1 MFTFLVRLFAL
12 IGFLIVGGIVT
23 GVWFYWRGEPSLPDT
38 IVLELDFERPMA
50 EAAGGGLDSLIGHSD
65 ATLRDVLDAVERGRT
80 DPRVK
85 GLVARFGGDT
95 MGFAQAQEIRAA
107 IDRFRATGRFAI
119 AYADSFGESG
129 AGNRS
134 YMLASAFDEVWL
146 QPLGIV
152 SLTGLS
158 AQIPFARTALDELGV
173 RPQFQQREEYKSFAE
188 TLTRSDFTPAHRE
201 MMESLI
207 GDLTDQ
213 IADAVARSRRMA
225 VAEVRG
231 LIDRAPLMDREA
243 LAARLVDRIG
253 YRDEAVAEAVRRSG
267 GAELVDALGYLDIA
281 GPPHAE
287 GPTVAL
293 IHAVGTITRGSG
305 EREALDPLNATAER
319 LVGALEEAAE
329 DSTVVAVILRIDS
342 GGGSVA
348 ASESIRR
355 AVVKLRETGKPLV
368 VSMGDT
374 AASGGYWIAMNA
386 DRILASP
393 ATLTGS
399 IGVVAGKVSG
409 AALSQRLGV
418 NWGVVEVGRNAGMWS
433 PARPFNESHEERLT
447 ALIDASYK
455 AFLDKVAEARRLSP
469 EQVHDAARGRVWT
482 GTQALRLGLVDELG
496 DQERAIAIA
505 RELAKLAPDAPVT
518 LTPFPPPKSP
528 LDELLDLASG
538 RGDLVQ
544 GARALAALKP
554 LVDMAR
560 PVLAALSA
568 EPRMV
573 MTPTGLR

>member
-23 GVWFYWRGEPSLPDT
+23 GVWLFWRSAPSLPDT
-38 IVLELDFERPMA
+38 IVLELDFERPMT

-119 AYADSFGESG
+119 AYADSFGEGG

-158 AQIPFARTALDELGV
+158 AQIPFARAALDEVGV

-188 TLTRSDFTPAHRE
+188 MLTRSDFTPAHRE

-207 GDLTDQ
+207 GDLTGQ

-243 LAARLVDRIG
+243 LAARLIDRIG

-267 GAELVDALGYLDIA
+267 GAELVDMLDYLAIA
-281 GPPHAE
+281 GPVHAE
-287 GPTVAL
+287 GPTIAL
-293 IHAVGTITRGSG
+293 IHAVGTISRGSD
-305 EREALDPLNATAER
+305 EREGLAPLNATAER

-393 ATLTGS
+393 ATFTGS

-447 ALIDASYK
+447 AMIDASYQ

-518 LTPFPPPKSP
+518 LTPFPPPKST

-538 RGDLVQ
+538 RGDLIQ

-554 LVDMAR
+554 LIDMAR
-560 PVLAALSA
+560 PLLAALNA

>member
-12 IGFLIVGGIVT
+12 IGFLIVAVVVT
-23 GVWFYWRGEPSLPDT
+23 GVVLYWRSEPSLPDA
-38 IVLELDFERPMA
+38 IVLELDFERPMV
-50 EAAGGGLDSLIGHSD
+50 EAPGGGLDSLLGHGD

-95 MGFAQAQEIRAA
+95 IGFAQAQEIRAA

-158 AQIPFARTALDELGV
+158 AQIPFLRTALDELGV

-188 TLTRSDFTPAHRE
+188 MLTRSDFTPAHRE

-207 GDLTDQ
+207 GDLTGQ

-225 VAEVRG
+225 VAEVRN

-253 YRDEAVAEAVRRSG
+253 YHDEAVAEAVRRSG
-267 GAELVDALGYLDIA
+267 GAEPVDLLDYLGIA
-281 GPPHAE
+281 GPAHAD
-287 GPTVAL
+287 GPTIAL
-293 IHAVGTITRGSG
+293 IHAVGTITRGSD
-305 EREALDPLNATAER
+305 RNEALDPLNATAER
-319 LVGALEEAAE
+319 LVSALEDAAE
-329 DSTVVAVILRIDS
+329 DPEVVAAILRIDS

-355 AVVKLRETGKPLV
+355 AVVKLREAGKPVV

-393 ATLTGS
+393 ATFTGS

-409 AALSQRLGV
+409 AALSERLGI
-418 NWGVVEVGRNAGMWS
+418 NWGVVETGRNAGMWS
-433 PARPFNESHEERLT
+433 PLRPFDESHEERLT
-447 ALIDASYK
+447 ALIDASYQ
-455 AFLDKVAEARRLSP
+455 AFLEKVAEARRLSP
-469 EQVHDAARGRVWT
+469 QQVRDAARGRVWT
-482 GTQALRLGLVDELG
+482 GTQALGLGLVDELG
-496 DQERAIAIA
+496 DQERAVAIA
-505 RELAKLAPDAPVT
+505 RELARLAPDTPVA
-518 LTPFPPPKSP
+518 LVPFPAPKST

-538 RGDLVQ
+538 RGDLIQ
-544 GARALAALKP
+544 GVRALASLEP
-554 LVDMAR
+554 LMDMAR
-560 PVLAALSA
+560 PLLSALHA
-568 EPRMV
+568 EPRML

>member
-12 IGFLIVGGIVT
+12 IGFLIVAGVVT
-23 GVWFYWRGEPSLPDT
+23 GVWLYWRSEPSLPDT
-38 IVLELDFERPMA
+38 IVLELDFERPMV

-95 MGFAQAQEIRAA
+95 MGFAQAQEIRTA

-158 AQIPFARTALDELGV
+158 AQIPFLRTALDELGV
-173 RPQFQQREEYKSFAE
+173 RPQFEQREEYKSFAE
-188 TLTRSDFTPAHRE
+188 MLTRSDFTPAHRE

-207 GDLTDQ
+207 GDLTGQ

-231 LIDRAPLMDREA
+231 LIDRAPLMDGEA
-243 LAARLVDRIG
+243 LAARLIDRIG

-267 GAELVDALGYLDIA
+267 GAELVDLLDYLAIA
-281 GPPHAE
+281 GPVHAE
-287 GPTVAL
+287 GPTIAL
-293 IHAVGTITRGSG
+293 IHAVGTITRGSD

-329 DSTVVAVILRIDS
+329 DPTVVAAILRIDS

-355 AVVKLRETGKPLV
+355 AVVKLREAGKPVV

-393 ATLTGS
+393 ATFTGS

-433 PARPFNESHEERLT
+433 PARPFNESHEERLN

-518 LTPFPPPKSP
+518 LTPFPPPKST

-538 RGDLVQ
+538 RGELIQ
-544 GARALAALKP
+544 GARTLAALKP
-554 LVDMAR
+554 LADMAR
-560 PVLAALSA
+560 PLLAALNA